1 MRKIIVTE
9 FMTLDGVIEEP
20 AWSTPYWNDEIARF
34 KDGEYNA
41 MGGHLLGRVTYQGF
55 AAYWPKHP
63 DEDGADQMNNPP
75 KYVVS
80 TTLEKGDWQG
90 TTIFRKN
97 VVDEI
102 SKLKESPGQDLL
114 VAGSATLVHTL
125 LKNNLVDEIHLLVY
139 PILVGEGKHLFS
151 DGIGNHDLH
160 LFEMESM
167 GSGVVLLLYGP
178 NGKKGPG
185 SADYSKFFARD

>member
-80 TTLEKGDWQG
+80 TTLERGEWQG
-90 TTIFRKN
+90 TTIIRK
-97 VVDEI
+97 DAAREI
-102 SKLKESPGQDLL
+102 AALKELPGKDLL
-114 VAGSATLVHTL
+114 VAGSSILFQTLIQ
-125 LKNNLVDEIHLLVY
+125 NDLVDEIHLLVY

-160 LFEMESM
+160 LLENKPM
-167 GSGVVLLLYGP
+167 GSGVLLLIYGP
-178 NGKKGPG
+178 KGK
-185 SADYSKFFARD
+185 